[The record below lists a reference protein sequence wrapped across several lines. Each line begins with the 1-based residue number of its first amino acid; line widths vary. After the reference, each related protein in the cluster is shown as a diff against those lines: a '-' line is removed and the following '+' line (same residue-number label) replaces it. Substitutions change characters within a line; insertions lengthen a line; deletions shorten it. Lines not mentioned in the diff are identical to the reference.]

1 MKIIIITFLFIF
13 NFLSFEKI
21 NAAETLISYLDL
33 DVIVSKSLAGK
44 DINVQINDLKKKNNK
59 IINDAEKN
67 LLQKEKLIISQKNVL
82 EKKEYD
88 SKVASF
94 KNEVKLHNQKKN
106 NLIREVN
113 TKKIKATTK
122 LLDSLNPILANYSKE
137 KSLSMIIQKKNIII
151 GQSQLDITDD
161 IMKLLNGKIKKINI
175 N

>member
-1 MKIIIITFLFIF
+1 M
-13 NFLSFEKI
+13 
-21 NAAETLISYLDL
+21 
-33 DVIVSKSLAGK
+33 
-44 DINVQINDLKKKNNK
+44 
-59 IINDAEKN
+59 
-67 LLQKEKLIISQKNVL
+67 
-82 EKKEYD
+82 
-88 SKVASF
+88 
-94 KNEVKLHNQKKN
+94 HNQKKN